1 MSFQESIW
9 RKVSNWLGEER
20 PVGDAYLCDFD
31 RLSYEIRPGDVLLVE
46 GQSRVSNVIKT
57 ITQSVWTHAAI
68 YIGRLH
74 DIDSPAL
81 REQVSR
87 FHRGDER
94 GQLLIEAILGRGT
107 IVTPLEYY
115 RDFHLRICRPRD
127 ISRSDAQ
134 QVLAFAIQHLGAN
147 YDVRQLLDLARF
159 MLPYAFLPRR
169 WRSSLFEYQAGDAT
183 RCICS
188 TMLVE
193 AFQTIQFPVLPI
205 VREDANGERRIFRRN
220 PRLFVPRDFDYSP
233 YFDIIKYPYY
243 ADRHHPAYR
252 NMPWSHE
259 DLMCN
264 DEGDCFVPGGRG
276 DDALAADVDTKG

>member
-1 MSFQESIW
+1 MFFKDFIW
-9 RKVSNWLGEER
+9 KRVVDWLGEEC
-20 PVGDAYLCDFD
+20 PVGDAYMCDFD

-57 ITQSVWTHAAI
+57 ITQSIWTHAAI

-74 DIDSPAL
+74 DTDSPAL
-81 REQVSR
+81 REQLSR
-87 FHRGDER
+87 FHQGDER
-94 GQLLIEAILGRGT
+94 GQLLIEAILGQGT

-115 RDFHLRICRPRD
+115 RDFHLRICRPRN

-134 QVLAFAIQHLGAN
+134 QVLAFAIGHLGAN
-147 YDVRQLLDLARF
+147 YDVRQLVDLARF

-169 WRSSLFEYQAGDAT
+169 WRSTLFEYQAGDVT

-193 AFQTIQFPVLPI
+193 AFQTIQFPVLPV
-205 VREDANGERRIFRRN
+205 VRKSANGEQRIYQRN

-243 ADRHHPAYR
+243 VDQHNPAYR
-252 NMPWSHE
+252 NMPWSSE
-259 DLMCN
+259 GLMCN
-264 DEGDCFVPGGRG
+264 DEGDCFVPGSSAG
-276 DDALAADVDTKG
+276 DALDPGVDTKT